1 MKKPSAYLWL
11 RQARLSSY
19 RARQRFLRK
28 NKRWIPPDARY
39 VIPGDVIKA
48 PAEFNMIRGGGVQ
61 VVKFLRAIAQQVLV
75 RGKPAKLDLR
85 GTERFFVPGAILFF
99 AELDRII
106 RLSPLPKPISIIDP
120 RLRKPREVLKQ
131 IGFYELTQDSC
142 DVVPSYDDVVF
153 WQAAKGATQ
162 SGEQLQLLE
171 PVANKANA
179 GHKKQVELGGIWRG
193 VSEAV
198 ANTVDHAYLKPRDDG
213 FSEHPDTKWWMFTHV
228 RDTMFTAA
236 VCDLGCG
243 YRSTINRY
251 IPEIIVAKYGELF
264 RGMNPDASAIQTAME
279 YGRSR
284 TRQDNRG
291 KGSRDA
297 LSILDGH
304 GQGRL
309 VILSNTA
316 WVQYFFNNGKQT
328 KVEIMELGID
338 IKGTIIWWNLPLE

>member
-1 MKKPSAYLWL
+1 
-11 RQARLSSY
+11 
-19 RARQRFLRK
+19 
-28 NKRWIPPDARY
+28 
-39 VIPGDVIKA
+39 
-48 PAEFNMIRGGGVQ
+48 MIRGGGVQ
-61 VVKFLRAIAQQVLV
+61 VVKFLRAIAHQVLV
-75 RGKPAKLDLR
+75 RKRPVKLDLR
-85 GTERFFVPGAILFF
+85 GTQRFFVPGAILFF

-106 RLSPLPKPISIIDP
+106 RLSALPKPVSLIDP

-131 IGFYELTQDSC
+131 IGFYALTQDQC
-142 DVVPSYDDVVF
+142 DVVPAYDDVVS
-153 WQAAKGATQ
+153 WQTAKGATQ
-162 SGEQLQLLE
+162 SGEQLKLLE
-171 PVANKANA
+171 PITQKVNSE
-179 GHKKQVELGGIWRG
+179 HTKQVGLSAIWRG
-193 VSEAV
+193 ISEAV
-198 ANTVDHAYLKPRDDG
+198 VNTVDHAYIKPRADG
-213 FSEHPDTKWWMFTHV
+213 FPEHPDTKWWMFTHI
-228 RDTMFTAA
+228 RDSMLTAA

-251 IPEIIVAKYGELF
+251 IPELVIAKYEELF
-264 RGMNPDASAIQTAME
+264 RGLNPDASAIQTAME

-297 LSILDGH
+297 LSILDKH

-316 WVQYFFNNGKQT
+316 WVQYYFDNGKQT